1 MRGQTKMDYFKNET
15 KSDFLKFRMLP
26 SEKDELQKKAK
37 SEGLT
42 LSKCIRCFVIGYLS
56 GDLLAQQLIE
66 KYREV

>member
-1 MRGQTKMDYFKNET
+1 
-15 KSDFLKFRMLP
+15 MLP